1 MHKQLNNLHT
11 LKGQI
16 KSIGMAI
23 TIACSAMVM
32 NVEAGDFNQTKMNI
46 VNQTATP
53 IMTKNYTDSN
63 SSESNISKYNTKDWD
78 SQFSKN
84 GFSSSSII
92 GNTMSLFGNSAEG
105 KLAVTGDLSKMKTSE
120 LKNNVAFNGNKGIG
134 AFDSVLQSAVMND
147 IVNNAFG
154 NTANKAKQIK
164 CYISRD
170 IGQTYICTAPGNSLM
185 MSSGMGGREAMSK
198 LKSECEGQCFTQNS
212 CIDMQANEQ
221 NTTTSFPVQTATL
234 TKSSPTYTF
243 TISALDNITIN
254 TLDFNETVKAGTI
267 KYTISYIDRKG
278 KSVKLIE
285 NLLSVS
291 SSLQNYSLYL
301 GDIASSITIAF
312 TLASP
317 YADSIHAAVS
327 LNNIKLNYS
336 SNSQLVCPS
345 VQDISN
351 ANPGEFANIC
361 KNGKNTVLTK
371 TIGMTSKTYTICANS
386 IYPGQNPDGSFYQ
399 RHACE
404 SVCRRQYECRLLPG
418 GSINFEGL
426 KGFREGC
433 IENTS
438 LSCDNFS
445 EDCKSARLNPT
456 AKVVNELVFGGNLR
470 PVTTIV
476 NGVTTGI
483 ERPRLSISTLSPA
496 LGADGGTYA
505 PNDVEF
511 ENQRKEEWK
520 DAAYTDMMKSA
531 NWNVTAPRVGE
542 NTVANH
548 AYGINLKSGSFYGFA
563 GTSIRALVWRLK
575 PAAFDVDTG
584 GTFKLYSV
592 VRAIVQNYRYDQS
605 GIGVARPFYDEIWYL
620 KTSDV
625 DTFKPFYYNYDAYEI
640 MNMGIDYNL
649 SIPSYQPKSTNNAQ
663 YSTFDG
669 TAWNILSSSDTA
681 EQFKND
687 NFSATNAFWE
697 YEILGNME
705 GKYDVLP
712 GIIRS
717 IKRVGDYETIPQ
729 YTGSREYASA
739 GSIVKLSV
747 AVGYSN
753 TTLSYQN
760 VKEMVDN
767 GALTTIYETGSE
779 NMFPRYFRG
788 DGEKD
793 NNVAVYMYGQQTN
806 GSAYF
811 NIRPRVDHVGKK
823 GFIYVYGE

>member
-1 MHKQLNNLHT
+1 M
-11 LKGQI
+11 I
-16 KSIGMAI
+16 
-23 TIACSAMVM
+23 IACSTIAVS
-32 NVEAGDFNQTKMNI
+32 VEAGDFNQTKMNI
-46 VNQTATP
+46 VSQTATP
-53 IMTKNYTDSN
+53 IVTKSYTDAN

-78 SQFSKN
+78 NQFSKN

-120 LKNNVAFNGNKGIG
+120 LKSNAAFNGNKGIG

-147 IVNNAFG
+147 VVNNAFG

-170 IGQTYICTAPGNSLM
+170 IGQTYVCTAPSNSLM
-185 MSSGMGGREAMSK
+185 MSSGMGGRDAMSK

-212 CIDMQANEQ
+212 CINMQANEQ
-221 NTTTSFPVQTATL
+221 NTTISLPVQTATL
-234 TKSSPTYTF
+234 TKNSPTYIF
-243 TISALDNITIN
+243 TVNTLNNLTIN
-254 TLDFNETVKAGTI
+254 TLDFDEAAKGATI
-267 KYTISYIDRKG
+267 KYTISYVDRKG
-278 KSVKLIE
+278 KTIKLIE
-285 NLLSVS
+285 NLLSVVGN
-291 SSLQNYSLYL
+291 LQSHSLYI
-301 GDIASSITIAF
+301 GDIASSLTISV
-312 TLASP
+312 TLAAP
-317 YADSIHAAVS
+317 YPDSINAAIS
-327 LNNIKLNYS
+327 LNNIKLNYN
-336 SNSQLVCPS
+336 SNSQFVCPS

-361 KNGKNTVLTK
+361 NNGRKTVLSK
-371 TIGMTSKTYTICANS
+371 TVDSMTKTYTICSNA

-399 RHACE
+399 QHACE

-438 LSCDNFS
+438 IACDNFR
-445 EDCKSARLNPT
+445 EDCKLARLNLK

-496 LGADGGTYA
+496 LGINGGTYA

-520 DAAYTDMMKSA
+520 DGAYTDMMKNAS
-531 NWNVTAPRVGE
+531 WNVTVPRVGE

-575 PAAFDVDTG
+575 PAAFDVGTG
-584 GTFKLYSV
+584 NTFKMYSV
-592 VRAIVQNYRYDQS
+592 IRAVVQNYRYDQS
-605 GIGVARPFYDEIWYL
+605 GIGVERPFYDEIWYL
-620 KTSDV
+620 KTSDG

-681 EQFKND
+681 ESFKND
-687 NFSATNAFWE
+687 GFSSTNAFWE

-712 GIIRS
+712 GIIRR
-717 IKRVGDYETIPQ
+717 IEQVGDYKTIPR
-729 YTGSREYASA
+729 YTGTRDYASA
-739 GSIVKLSV
+739 GTIVKLSV

-753 TTLSYQN
+753 AELSYQN

-767 GALTTIYETGSE
+767 GTLTTIYETGSE

-793 NNVAVYMYGQQTN
+793 NNVAIYIYGQSGN

-811 NIRPRVDHVGKK
+811 NIRPRADHVGKK